1 MCFCFFSV
9 IRDRK
14 KFVMLKLGQIDAY
27 NDDTVTAVMK
37 AENLRKSLQEEMNRY
52 NNMDRQFRSIKPNLK
67 IVIPV
72 KVFYTDSNSVN
83 EYDMY
88 ILPKHFAELISD
100 TEDDKK
106 RDRYL
111 HWTKQQINA
120 WYKLNK
126 GYNSYDDSLIFLYD
140 LKINYKNNTAAH
152 MLFNN
157 FDKFISGIKT
167 EDEYQMQVSGSTAL
181 QYDD

>member
-1 MCFCFFSV
+1 
-9 IRDRK
+9 
-14 KFVMLKLGQIDAY
+14 MLKLGQIDAY

-37 AENLRKSLQEEMNRY
+37 AENLRESLQEEMNRY

-72 KVFYTDSNSVN
+72 KVFYTDSTSVN

-100 TEDDKK
+100 IEDDEK

-111 HWTKQQINA
+111 HWTKQQINV

-126 GYNSYDDSLIFLYD
+126 GYNSYDDSLTFLYD
-140 LKINYKNNTAAH
+140 LKIKYKNNTTAH

-167 EDEYQMQVSGSTAL
+167 ADEYRMQVSGSTAL

>member
-1 MCFCFFSV
+1 
-9 IRDRK
+9 
-14 KFVMLKLGQIDAY
+14 MLKLGQIDTY
-27 NDDTVTAVMK
+27 NDDTATAIMK
-37 AENLRKSLQEEMNRY
+37 AENLKESLQEEMNRY
-52 NNMDRQFRSIKPNLK
+52 NNMDKQFRSIKPNLK

-100 TEDDKK
+100 TEDDEK
-106 RDRYL
+106 RDCYL

-140 LKINYKNNTAAH
+140 LKINYKNNTTAH

-157 FDKFISGIKT
+157 FNKFVSGIKT
-167 EDEYQMQVSGSTAL
+167 AEEYKLQVNGSTAL